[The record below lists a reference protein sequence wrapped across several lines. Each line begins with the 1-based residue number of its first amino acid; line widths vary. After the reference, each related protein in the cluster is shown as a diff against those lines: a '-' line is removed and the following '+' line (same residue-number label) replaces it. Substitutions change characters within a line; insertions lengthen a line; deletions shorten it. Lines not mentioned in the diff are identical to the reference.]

1 MRRVDEA
8 VGHASLRGKESA
20 VLKKAMVAAATAAS
34 VVGMAVAAAPQALA
48 IGNDEGPIVA
58 NGNGALSSFGNS
70 ATKGDMSPQLSLVQG
85 SLNKPCVGVQDVDV
99 AVDALIGVTVQDIAA
114 LSDNLQQQ
122 CSDNSS
128 NTKRDGALSH
138 VLEDLSVLSAN
149 GES

>member
-8 VGHASLRGKESA
+8 VGHASLRGKERE

-48 IGNDEGPIVA
+48 IGNDDGPTVA
-58 NGNGALSSFGNS
+58 NGNGANSSWGNS

-85 SLNKPCVGVQDVDV
+85 SLNKPCLALEDNQIPILNIVPINDVP
-99 AVDALIGVTVQDIAA
+99 I
-114 LSDNLQQQ
+114 LSDDLDQQ

-128 NTKRDGALSH
+128 NIKRDGALSH
-138 VLEDLSVLSAN
+138 ILEDLSVLSAN
-149 GES
+149 GEG